1 MVTLNE
7 VYEFLCNC
15 ESEDPIRVD
24 YEDDCLE
31 IYRFDG
37 EPVDGDV
44 LVAKVDKDFNIIREE
59 GSVCPFNDGYDYFD
73 DIETASIKDVVR
85 AILGNMKLIIAEDT
99 SIVLANIKWIDEILE
114 KNGMYEVQV
123 ITCNGQKF
131 YAERI
136 PCKMKDYLSVMIM
149 KSSDWQALYIEGE
162 KKYEDHKI
170 ETDLA
175 LFDLINSA
183 IYTNCGGNI
192 ESIDFGSLYVTDEYA
207 ENVGFPDRLEDIPD
221 EVIDEANQ

>member
-15 ESEDPIRVD
+15 ESGYSLRVD
-24 YEDDCLE
+24 YENDCLE

-37 EPVDGDV
+37 AIDDYVI
-44 LVAKVDKDFNIIREE
+44 VAKIDKDFEVID
-59 GSVCPFNDGYDYFD
+59 GDSFAPFNGGENYFD
-73 DIETASIKDVVR
+73 DIETASVKDVVR
-85 AILGNMKLIIAEDT
+85 AILGNIKMLVAENASIIIA
-99 SIVLANIKWIDEILE
+99 NINWIDELLE
-114 KNGMYEVQV
+114 KNGMCEVQV

-131 YAERI
+131 YAERT
-136 PCKMKDYLSVMIM
+136 PCKMKDCLSVMII
-149 KSSDWQALYIEGE
+149 KSSDMQALYIDGE
-162 KKYEDHKI
+162 KQYEDHKI

-183 IYTNCGGNI
+183 ISTNCGGDI
-192 ESIDFGSLYVTDEYA
+192 ESIDFDSLYVTDEYA

-221 EVIDEANQ
+221 EAIDKAN

>member
-24 YEDDCLE
+24 YENDCLE

-37 EPVDGDV
+37 EPVDDYV
-44 LVAKVDKDFNIIREE
+44 LVAKIDKDFNIID
-59 GSVCPFNDGYDYFD
+59 GNSVATFNDGYDYFD
-73 DIETASIKDVVR
+73 DIETASVKDVVR
-85 AILGNMKLIIAEDT
+85 AILGNIKTLVAENTSIIIA
-99 SIVLANIKWIDEILE
+99 NINWIDELLE

-136 PCKMKDYLSVMIM
+136 QCKMKDYLSVMII
-149 KSSDWQALYIEGE
+149 KSSDMQALYIDGE
-162 KKYEDHKI
+162 KQYEDHKI

-183 IYTNCGGNI
+183 IYTNCGGDI

-221 EVIDEANQ
+221 EVIDKAN